1 MEHYW
6 KKIRIFNTLRVARG
20 CRKGDNLLSLYL
32 IVHWVVSLVSKFC
45 VKHSNCLITFI
56 YSKSMQGVIIRVVY
70 DNTYGI
76 SESPMEQ
83 DPSAT
88 KQSDTGLL
96 VFVHGR

>member
-1 MEHYW
+1 
-6 KKIRIFNTLRVARG
+6 
-20 CRKGDNLLSLYL
+20 
-32 IVHWVVSLVSKFC
+32 
-45 VKHSNCLITFI
+45 
-56 YSKSMQGVIIRVVY
+56 MQGVIIRVVY

-96 VFVHGR
+96 VFVHDR

>member
-1 MEHYW
+1 
-6 KKIRIFNTLRVARG
+6 
-20 CRKGDNLLSLYL
+20 
-32 IVHWVVSLVSKFC
+32 
-45 VKHSNCLITFI
+45 
-56 YSKSMQGVIIRVVY
+56 MQGVIIRVVY